1 MLNNQQFYD
10 AQGAGDQMVCTESWK
25 DNTLCKLPLA
35 PLDDEPNA
43 IDVEAALEQ
52 VKKNDSSL
60 TELNLNKVYNIQIDT
75 IVEFCEALKD
85 SGNSF
90 KRYFSPL
97 LMRQK
102 LFISCLLIAA
112 WATIYFKTGFNFAR
126 RQNRSVDA
134 KIRLKKVTKNL
145 FKLSEF
151 YYPL

>member
-60 TELNLNKVYNIQIDT
+60 TELNLNNVYNIQIDT

-85 SGNSF
+85 PDNSF
-90 KRYFSPL
+90 EQYFSFLPL
-97 LMRQK
+97 
-102 LFISCLLIAA
+102 
-112 WATIYFKTGFNFAR
+112 
-126 RQNRSVDA
+126 
-134 KIRLKKVTKNL
+134 
-145 FKLSEF
+145 
-151 YYPL
+151 